1 MNATPTHGQKPM
13 SKLLERLSRLS
24 AAEEFLEF
32 FGIGYDEDVVHV
44 HRLHILKRFY
54 QYLHHEAPSEALDEE
69 ALYERYAM
77 LLQRA
82 YDDFVNST
90 AAREKVFKVFQDAQ
104 AKSFAIDKLRATL
117 PSNG

>member
-1 MNATPTHGQKPM
+1 M

>member
-1 MNATPTHGQKPM
+1 M
-13 SKLLERLSRLS
+13 STLLERLAHLS
-24 AAEEFLEF
+24 AAEEFLDF
-32 FGIGYDEDVVHV
+32 FGIEFDQAVVHV

-54 QYLHHEAPSEALDEE
+54 QYLHHEAPAGSEDEPVQF
-69 ALYERYAM
+69 AHHAR

-104 AKSFAIDKLRATL
+104 AKSFSIDRLRGTL
-117 PSNG
+117 PSNR